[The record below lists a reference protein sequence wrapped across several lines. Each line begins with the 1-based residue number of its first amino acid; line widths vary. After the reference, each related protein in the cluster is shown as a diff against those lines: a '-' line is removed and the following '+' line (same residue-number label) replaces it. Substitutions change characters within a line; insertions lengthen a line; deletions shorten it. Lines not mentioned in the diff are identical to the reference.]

1 MMETKVFQTVVLS
14 HTDEAQNQLL
24 LRMLQERVAKSEIR
38 IVDVKRLK
46 KELVITYRVLQP

>member
-1 MMETKVFQTVVLS
+1 METKVFQTVVLS